1 MKLNAHVPMSQQLNN
16 DPPALFPLVTLG
28 SVIIHCLALWMINL
42 MINGKQTAEVSA
54 KLVPVQLIELQ
65 ATDIPAKGDIS
76 IEKPSTGKLF
86 PEKLATPSP
95 LTTAKT
101 RPINPSFPAANNQ
114 LDSTQPQATILKPRL
129 IAPPVI
135 SKLDLKPTPKTFP
148 SVEKGDKLRR
158 RSPSQTSRSPL
169 PSAFKTPS
177 SNTSSLR
184 QVNPNQD
191 SPRVANGGSQPAL
204 APKNLASTVNS
215 NQGSR
220 GESRQDSSGSP
231 TPTQGNISQGNDLN
245 ARSQP
250 TNNQQTSPSPS
261 SQQQQASSVAE
272 SSQPQQSGGLV
283 ATLSNI
289 LPANR
294 GKDIPEK
301 LAKPYQQE
309 KQLDYIPLPSS
320 KDTTNQAVVLQV
332 VVLIDD
338 TGKPEVQSTQ
348 VLQGSKTIDSQQLA
362 QDVIKDWKFEPAYQG
377 NQPVYSLLQVV
388 LTLEPQPA

>member
-1 MKLNAHVPMSQQLNN
+1 MKLNAQVPMSQQLNN

-42 MINGKQTAEVSA
+42 IISGKQTAEIST
-54 KLVPVQLIELQ
+54 KLVPIQLIELQ
-65 ATDIPAKGDIS
+65 ATDIPAKGFPS
-76 IEKPSTGKLF
+76 IKKTSTGKL

-95 LTTAKT
+95 LTTAET
-101 RPINPSFPAANNQ
+101 RPISPSLPAANNQ
-114 LDSTQPQATILKPRL
+114 PDSSPPQAPIVKPRL

-135 SKLDLKPTPKTFP
+135 SKLDFKPTPKKFP
-148 SVEKGDKLRR
+148 SVERENKLRR
-158 RSPSQTSRSPL
+158 RSPSQTSPSPL
-169 PSAFKTPS
+169 PSAVKTPS
-177 SNTSSLR
+177 SHPSSLR

-191 SPRVANGGSQPAL
+191 SPRVASGGSQPAL
-204 APKNLASTVNS
+204 APKNSAQTANS
-215 NQGSR
+215 NQDRRDPG
-220 GESRQDSSGSP
+220 QDASGSP
-231 TPTQGNISQGNDLN
+231 TPTQGNISQSKDLT

-250 TNNQQTSPSPS
+250 TNNQQTSPLQS
-261 SQQQQASSVAE
+261 SQEQQASSAAE
-272 SSQPQQSGGLV
+272 SSQPQQSGGIV

-289 LPANR
+289 RDANR

-309 KQLDYIPLPSS
+309 KQFDYIPLPSS
-320 KDTTNQAVVLQV
+320 KETTKQVVVLQV

-362 QDVIKDWKFEPAYQG
+362 QDIIKDWKFEPAYQG
-377 NQPVYSLLQVV
+377 NQPVSSVLQVV
-388 LTLEPQPA
+388 LTLEPQSP

>member
-1 MKLNAHVPMSQQLNN
+1 MSEQINN
-16 DPPALFPLVTLG
+16 DPPALLPLVTLG

-42 MINGKQTAEVSA
+42 MISNKQAVEISN
-54 KLVPVQLIELQ
+54 KLIPVQLIELQ
-65 ATDIPAKGDIS
+65 ATDIPAKGDTS
-76 IEKPSTGKLF
+76 IEKTLTGRL

-95 LTTAKT
+95 LTTAET
-101 RPINPSFPAANNQ
+101 RPISPSLSAANNQ
-114 LDSTQPQATILKPRL
+114 LDSTPPPAPIVKPRL

-148 SVEKGDKLRR
+148 SVEGEKLRR
-158 RSPSQTSRSPL
+158 RSPSQTSPSPL

-191 SPRVANGGSQPAL
+191 RPPLASGGSQPPLAL
-204 APKNLASTVNS
+204 APKNLAQTANS
-215 NQGSR
+215 NQNR
-220 GESRQDSSGSP
+220 REQAQDSSGSP
-231 TPTQGNISQGNDLN
+231 TPTQGNISQGKDLT

-250 TNNQQTSPSPS
+250 TNNQQTSPSAS
-261 SQQQQASSVAE
+261 SQEQQASSAAE
-272 SSQPQQSGGLV
+272 SSQPPQSGGIV

-289 LPANR
+289 RDANR

-320 KDTTNQAVVLQV
+320 KDTTKQAVVLQV

-338 TGKPEVQSTQ
+338 TGKPEVQSTE
-348 VLQGSKTIDSQQLA
+348 VLQGSNTIDSQQLA

-377 NQPVYSLLQVV
+377 NQPVSSLLQVV

>member
-42 MINGKQTAEVSA
+42 MISSKQAVEISD
-54 KLVPVQLIELQ
+54 KLIPVQLIELQ
-65 ATDIPAKGDIS
+65 ATDIPTKGDIT
-76 IEKPSTGKLF
+76 IEKPSTGKL
-86 PEKLATPSP
+86 PEKLTTPSP
-95 LTTAKT
+95 LTTAET
-101 RPINPSFPAANNQ
+101 RPISPSFPAANNQ
-114 LDSTQPQATILKPRL
+114 LDSTPPPAPIVKPRL

-158 RSPSQTSRSPL
+158 RSPSQTSPSPL
-169 PSAFKTPS
+169 PDALKTPS

-191 SPRVANGGSQPAL
+191 SQRVANGGSQPAL
-204 APKNLASTVNS
+204 APKKLASTANS
-215 NQGSR
+215 NQESR
-220 GESRQDSSGSP
+220 GESGQNSSGSS
-231 TPTQGNISQGNDLN
+231 TPTQGNISQGKDLT

-250 TNNQQTSPSPS
+250 TNNQQTSPSAS
-261 SQQQQASSVAE
+261 SQEQQASSAAE
-272 SSQPQQSGGLV
+272 SSQPQQSGGIV

-289 LPANR
+289 RDANR

-309 KQLDYIPLPSS
+309 KQFDYIPLPSS
-320 KDTTNQAVVLQV
+320 KETTKQVVVLQV

-377 NQPVYSLLQVV
+377 NQPVSSLLQVV
-388 LTLEPQPA
+388 LTLQPQPA